1 MRIEELVLHGFKS
14 FAERTVLPMLPGV
27 TAVVGPNGSGKS
39 NLVEAI
45 RFASG
50 IRTQRLR
57 GGAPEDLVFQGA
69 PGRRPAGFA
78 EVRLRIVGE
87 RRLELSRR
95 LYRDGR
101 QEVRLN
107 GRRASLKE
115 LSLALAGTGL
125 GPGGGAVI
133 GQGQVARVLEAPPE
147 RLRAYLVEAAGLA
160 EVEARIQEAEAKLAQ
175 ARARLEEETARLAEL
190 ERARVRLE
198 EEARAARRARELE
211 AERLALRRGLL
222 ASRLEEARRA
232 AKAARARADRAR
244 KEAEARRAEAAFAR
258 KEADLLARRHQA
270 LHEDES
276 LLLELRSALAAEVRG
291 LRERIRLL
299 EENLALLL
307 RRERELAGRLRSL
320 PSRPEEPA
328 PGADLAAIE
337 ARLRELKARQKAL
350 RAELAAAERA
360 HRHYLEALAR
370 YRAAR
375 ATYEAALKERRQ
387 EARRLWAL
395 EAELAEKLP
404 RLLALRR
411 EAKRLGEAIQRL
423 EAERQAK
430 TAELAALNAERERLA
445 RAVEEGRGLAEGPKR
460 LLRAGLPGVVG
471 AVAGLLDFPPE
482 LKEAAEAALGGRL
495 GWIVVEDEAALKAAV
510 AWLKA
515 QGLRATLLAR
525 TLARPPEERPVPPC
539 PGILGRLR
547 DWVRFDDP
555 RLTRTVVG
563 ETLLAEDLD
572 AALLCFKRHP
582 RRIVTRDGTLLEP
595 SGAVSG
601 GRARRHGLLEA
612 PARLAELEEEAKR
625 LRDELMTLEA
635 KLKDLKARQP
645 DTGGLAQEVAGIWE
659 ELAVLHRSLAR
670 PLVEPGAPPEPV
682 PEPDWEALLRLEEA
696 IAALEAERARAEA
709 WARFQ
714 AAEAERPA
722 IEAELGA
729 VRGQRA
735 EAEAYLERLKA
746 TQDALKAR
754 AAQVETALKEVRTA
768 LGELARAH
776 ERRLLEEARA
786 RDAAER
792 AQAEAEAAE
801 LEAARKEAQ
810 AEAIAEEL
818 KGLPPGPAAPGGMAR
833 LRAVEREL
841 ASLGPVNFRA
851 EVELEALLERI
862 GVQRGRLEEA
872 QAAHDRL
879 KAFLGGLRGDFD
891 RRLTDAE
898 RRLRTA
904 FAHYVRALLG
914 GEGKL
919 LRKDGGLTLE
929 LAPAGKRVRALGLL
943 STGEKTMGALSL
955 LFALAEVREGG
966 LPIAVLDEVDAA
978 LDEANLARFVH
989 FLKGFKKGRQVLIV
1003 THQKRTLEAADAVF
1017 GVTHVEGVS
1026 RVYTLRRG
1034 EAG

>member
-14 FAERTVLPMLPGV
+14 FAERTVLPILPGV

-45 RFASG
+45 RFVAG
-50 IRTQRLR
+50 ARTRRLR
-57 GGAPEDLVFQGA
+57 GGGPEDLVFQGA

-101 QEVRLN
+101 QEVRLD

-133 GQGQVARVLEAPPE
+133 GQGQVAGVLEAPPE
-147 RLRAYLVEAAGLA
+147 RLLAFLVEAAGLA
-160 EVEARIQEAEAKLAQ
+160 EVEARIQEAEAKLAL

-190 ERARVRLE
+190 EHARVRLE

-232 AKAARARADRAR
+232 AKAARARADLAR

-258 KEADLLARRHQA
+258 READLLARRHQA
-270 LHEDES
+270 VREDEAR
-276 LLLELRSALAAEVRG
+276 LAELRSALAAEARG
-291 LRERIRLL
+291 LGERTRLF
-299 EENLALLL
+299 EEHLALLS
-307 RRERELAGRLRSL
+307 RRERELAER
-320 PSRPEEPA
+320 
-328 PGADLAAIE
+328 LAAIPQPPEGPAPE
-337 ARLRELKARQKAL
+337 ADPAELGRRLGELRARRKAL
-350 RAELAAAERA
+350 RAELEAAERA
-360 HRHYLEALAR
+360 HRRYLEALAR
-370 YRAAR
+370 HRAAR
-375 ATYEAALKERRQ
+375 AAREAALKERRR

-411 EAKRLGEAIQRL
+411 EAERLGEAIQRL
-423 EAERQAK
+423 EARRRALS
-430 TAELAALNAERERLA
+430 TELAALEAERDRLV
-445 RAVEEGRGLAEGPKR
+445 RAVEEGRGLAEGPRR
-460 LLRAGLPGVVG
+460 LLQAGLPGVVG

-495 GWIVVEDEAALKAAV
+495 GWVVVEDEAAIKAAV

-515 QGLRATLLAR
+515 RGLRATLLAR

-547 DWVRFDDP
+547 EWVRFDDP

-572 AALLCFKRHP
+572 AALHCFKRHP
-582 RRIVTRDGTLLEP
+582 RRIVTRDGALLEP

-612 PARLAELEEEAKR
+612 PARLVELEGEAKR
-625 LRDELMTLEA
+625 LRGALEA
-635 KLKDLKARQP
+635 LEAELAELEARRP
-645 DTGGLAQEVAGIWE
+645 SAEALEGEVAGILE
-659 ELAVLHRSLAR
+659 ELSVLHRGLAR
-670 PLVEPGAPPEPV
+670 PLPDLKAPPEPV
-682 PEPDWEALLRLEEA
+682 PEPDWNALLRLEEA

-709 WARFQ
+709 WARYQ
-714 AAEAERPA
+714 KAEAERPG
-722 IEAELGA
+722 IEAELEA
-729 VRGQRA
+729 TRKQRA
-735 EAEAYLERLKA
+735 EAETRLARLKEA
-746 TQDALKAR
+746 RDALKAR
-754 AAQVETALKEVRTA
+754 AAQVEAALGEVRAA

-776 ERRLLEEARA
+776 ERRLLDGSRA
-786 RDAAER
+786 QAEAER
-792 AQAEAEAAE
+792 AQAEAEGAE

-810 AEAIAEEL
+810 AEATAEEL
-818 KGLPPGPAAPGGMAR
+818 AALPPGPAASGGMAR

-841 ASLGPVNFRA
+841 ADLGPVNFRA
-851 EVELEALLERI
+851 EVELEALLEKI
-862 GVQRGRLEEA
+862 EAQRARLEEA
-872 QAAHDRL
+872 RAAHERLLDFLARL
-879 KAFLGGLRGDFD
+879 KKDFG
-891 RRLTDAE
+891 RRLAEAEARLADAY
-898 RRLRTA
+898 A
-904 FAHYVRALLG
+904 AYVRALLG
-914 GEGKL
+914 GEGRL
-919 LRKDGGLTLE
+919 SQREGGLFLE
-929 LAPAGKRVRALGLL
+929 LAPAGKRVRALRLL
-943 STGEKTMGALSL
+943 STGEKTMGALAL

-989 FLKGFKKGRQVLIV
+989 FLKAFKKGRQVLIV

-1017 GVTHVEGVS
+1017 GVTSAEGVS
-1026 RVYTLRRG
+1026 RVFTLRRA